1 MHVLHLIKKF
11 NFGGAENHVRDLA
24 NVMDGMGNKVFII
37 SRRGMQ
43 NNLLNTGVKFIPFLM
58 ADFLIFIN
66 VLFVVYIIK
75 KHKIEVIH
83 AHQRLPVLIGT
94 FAAKIAGI
102 PIVVTVHGQTQYD
115 LRSGFSKRL
124 PDKFIYVRQ
133 SSLESS
139 AEFGIPEYKTAF
151 IQNGVSVSKLLR
163 NRDDYSISYIS
174 RIDKRHFSVISM
186 ITNKVIVP
194 LFNEYPEI
202 KFNIIGAGNF
212 LEVIRKEAEIINNKL
227 NRKVIIVHGYVADVK
242 EIIQKSG
249 LTLGV
254 GRVAIESLACGIPL
268 LSVNQKYLGKLV
280 TMKNYMFYKLN
291 NFVSIGSEPPD
302 ENRLIRALKEYL
314 SNISDCQKESILLQK
329 KIDEDLNIFKIA
341 RTITDLYQE
350 TIDYR
355 NKESD

>member
-24 NVMDGMGNKVFII
+24 NVMDGKGNKVFII
-37 SRRGMQ
+37 SKRGMQ
-43 NNLLNTGVKFIPFLM
+43 NNLLNAGVKFIPLRM
-58 ADFLIFIN
+58 ADFLILIN

-75 KHKIEVIH
+75 KYKIQVIH

-139 AEFGIPEYKTAF
+139 IGFGIPKSKTAF
-151 IQNGVSVSKLLR
+151 IQNGVSISKLQR
-163 NRDDYSISYIS
+163 NRDYYSICYIS

-194 LFNEYPEI
+194 LFNEYPEL

-212 LEVIRKEAEIINNKL
+212 LGDIRKEAEIINNKL

-268 LSVNQKYLGKLV
+268 LSVNQKYLGRLV
-280 TMKNYMFYKLN
+280 TMENYMFYKLN
-291 NFVSIGSEPPD
+291 NFVSIGSESPD
-302 ENRLIRALKEYL
+302 EQGLIRSFREYL
-314 SNISDCQKESILLQK
+314 SDISNCQKETVLLQK
-329 KIDEDLNIFKIA
+329 KIDEDLNIFKIV

-350 TIDYR
+350 TIDH
-355 NKESD
+355 KSEG